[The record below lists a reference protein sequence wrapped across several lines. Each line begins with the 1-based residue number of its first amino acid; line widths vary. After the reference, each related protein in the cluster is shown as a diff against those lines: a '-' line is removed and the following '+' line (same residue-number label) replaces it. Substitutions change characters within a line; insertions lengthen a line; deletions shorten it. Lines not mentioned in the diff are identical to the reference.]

1 MRKFSKKYFIKSC
14 GGAVLFQVLLGLGL
28 MVVMSP
34 VIFNQI
40 KKYNEGIQREEVIS
54 HMEVFQKAVTSFVTF
69 EKDKKIGESFFIP
82 DGTVKHWSGTEMDN
96 ALRDYLGVN
105 PPPKTNGFG
114 QTYSFITNR
123 KGDAIEAVV
132 VASGGGVSELVLN
145 GIGQFLFDKGAVMA
159 YDGTLLSDLSLS
171 AVLSNEVKKMVSPS
185 SGGALLMFVNDAF
198 FSSDFLH
205 IAEMP
210 GESDRAK
217 LFNTMIV
224 DLDMNGRNVRN
235 VKNLYSVNMDISS
248 GSLIDIL
255 SVNNLKFDS
264 ESSVKSLVEFQNT
277 SGIGYSSSSSLL
289 PITANDVYIDE
300 FSTSSGTS
308 QVKRVDIDEGELE
321 TSVLDVEN
329 YHVLGNVSVKSG
341 WKNMSI
347 DSLKANTLL
356 SSGGSKYDN
365 VDNVIM
371 LEDGDGNSYIYVG
384 GYDEGEEKFNDNDS
398 LVFNLSGISEV
409 KDICIGSNCIS
420 DRILEVYTELQNAL
434 NYYVSKRKIDED
446 ANND

>member
-1 MRKFSKKYFIKSC
+1 MRKISRKYFVKSC

-54 HMEVFQKAVTSFVTF
+54 HMETFQKAVTSFVTF
-69 EKDKKIGESFFIP
+69 EKDREGASGYIIP
-82 DGTVKHWSGTEMDN
+82 DGVVKHWKGSDMDN

-105 PPPKTNGFG
+105 PPPKENGFG

-132 VASGGGVSELVLN
+132 VASGGGVNELVLN

-171 AVLSNEVKKMVSPS
+171 ATLSNEVKKMVSPAL
-185 SGGALLMFVNDAF
+185 GGALLMFVNDAF

-224 DLDMNGRNVRN
+224 DLDMNNRNIKN
-235 VKNLYSVNMDISS
+235 VKKLYSVNMDINS
-248 GSLIDIL
+248 GSLVDVL
-255 SVNNLKFDS
+255 SVNNLTFDS
-264 ESSVKSLVEFQNT
+264 ASNVKSLVEFQNT
-277 SGIGYSSSSSLL
+277 AGVSGSFL
-289 PITANDVYIDE
+289 PISANKVYIDD
-300 FSTSSGTS
+300 FSTASGTS
-308 QVKRVDIDEGELE
+308 QLKRVDIDEGELDTE
-321 TSVLDVEN
+321 ILDVQN
-329 YHVLGNVSVKSG
+329 YHVLGNVSVKTG
-341 WKNMSI
+341 WEKMNI
-347 DSLKANTLL
+347 DSLNANTLK
-356 SSGGSKYDN
+356 SSAGVNADEATN
-365 VDNVIM
+365 VVM
-371 LEDGDGNSYIYVG
+371 LEDKLGDSYIYAG
-384 GYDEGEEKFNDNDS
+384 RYDEVEDKFDGENS
-398 LVFNLSGISEV
+398 VILNLSGVSEI
-409 KDICIGSNCIS
+409 KDICIGTNCIS
-420 DRILEVYTELQNAL
+420 DRILEVYNELQNAL
-434 NYYVSKRKIDED
+434 YYYVEKREE
-446 ANND
+446 AE